1 MSTSEIAPLLSARVP
16 TVTAS
21 RFKQYAKKRARS
33 VNEVLSTAIEEWLR
47 QEEFEYIEFRG
58 TVDGTRI
65 AYMKNSRL
73 QVYSVIKV
81 AKLYNLNIE
90 KIVEYWPNRPK
101 EWVQAALNYYEVY
114 KDEIDYQIAE
124 SEKEDSFEILKR
136 KFPQMNLVELSK

>member
-65 AYMKNSRL
+65 AYMTLPFPLVPLHTRKNSPC
-73 QVYSVIKV
+73 
-81 AKLYNLNIE
+81 
-90 KIVEYWPNRPK
+90 W
-101 EWVQAALNYYEVY
+101 
-114 KDEIDYQIAE
+114 
-124 SEKEDSFEILKR
+124 
-136 KFPQMNLVELSK
+136 